1 MPKLSHDQLQ
11 EWYAQLKTT
20 LYEQANIDLTRK
32 EDIGHVRIFR
42 INEWHYEDPSA
53 THDTDMIYPF
63 IPHRPLPPGEKSAD
77 PLLSHY
83 YYDPPAPNRSDM
95 ETYHKWLLDNL
106 ITQPS
111 DELIQELYD
120 MSAESQLFVYDGA
133 ATPGLRQI
141 QNNNGEIV
149 ITDTFDNIKTEQPP
163 QVVQMPADTKP
174 VMPMRPAKPE
184 APGDPPKG
192 FWTRVGYYLGIQTE
206 YAKYMGR
213 KKAYDQY
220 TKDLANWKKE
230 CDTQMA
236 EWEAQAPNRMQ
247 NLEEQTNAFNKYY
260 QDLAKYYMDPLNRF
274 NVAYI
279 GYNRKVTYLSLNV
292 DDTLTEQ
299 REAEED
305 FWSNLHKNSLLGK
318 LQTGLDEASELY
330 GKMQE
335 MGKTVEK
342 MFGPKYKDPIDNV
355 VNGVLGSHKDV
366 TPYAVPVMIDD
377 KISDNHAAWIC
388 LAVLADAEFLSQEL
402 ATDDRLSGLGA
413 QERYQKIVDAFL
425 VNDEYDSEPL
435 FPYVRAA
442 RTEGM
447 KAMQE
452 YAIGKP
458 QRLSA
463 ILSNAIHRQNKL
475 ASYQTDPH
483 ALKSYA
489 ITASLLEVLDAHPA
503 LMEHCKLSPDD
514 LRQARTNAA
523 TYQINKAGQQA
534 KAVLLDYALYKKD
547 LSQDALQTAIVDLL
561 FMNTINTQVEKH
573 QDILLT
579 PEKIQQAKQA
589 LMQQES
595 VTQLI
600 KQSRTDLGKAA
611 ILPPDALGE
620 DGAMEA
626 LIAENAPPKNM
637 EQPQLKQPEIA
648 PVPQF

>member
-20 LYEQANIDLTRK
+20 LYEQANVDLTRK

-42 INEWHYEDPSA
+42 INEWHYEDPGA

-63 IPHRPLPPGEKSAD
+63 IPHRPLRPGENSAD

-83 YYDPPAPNRSDM
+83 YYDPPAPNRSDT
-95 ETYHKWLLDNL
+95 EAYHKWLLENL

-141 QNNNGEIV
+141 QNKDGQIV

-192 FWTRVGYYLGIQTE
+192 FWTRVGYYLGIRTE

-330 GKMQE
+330 SKMQE
-335 MGKTVEK
+335 IGKTVEK

-366 TPYAVPVMIDD
+366 TPYAVPVMA
-377 KISDNHAAWIC
+377 K
-388 LAVLADAEFLSQEL
+388 LFLLKE
-402 ATDDRLSGLGA
+402 
-413 QERYQKIVDAFL
+413 K
-425 VNDEYDSEPL
+425 
-435 FPYVRAA
+435 
-442 RTEGM
+442 
-447 KAMQE
+447 
-452 YAIGKP
+452 
-458 QRLSA
+458 
-463 ILSNAIHRQNKL
+463 
-475 ASYQTDPH
+475 
-483 ALKSYA
+483 ALK
-489 ITASLLEVLDAHPA
+489 L
-503 LMEHCKLSPDD
+503 
-514 LRQARTNAA
+514 
-523 TYQINKAGQQA
+523 
-534 KAVLLDYALYKKD
+534 
-547 LSQDALQTAIVDLL
+547 
-561 FMNTINTQVEKH
+561 
-573 QDILLT
+573 
-579 PEKIQQAKQA
+579 
-589 LMQQES
+589 
-595 VTQLI
+595 
-600 KQSRTDLGKAA
+600 
-611 ILPPDALGE
+611 
-620 DGAMEA
+620 
-626 LIAENAPPKNM
+626 
-637 EQPQLKQPEIA
+637 
-648 PVPQF
+648 